1 MKQTSLS
8 QSSDFQSHLPIL
20 NRVRVVLV
28 RTSHS
33 GNLGAVARAMKNM
46 GLSDL
51 VLVSPQCELNAEA
64 EARASGAQDVLHSL
78 KVRESLESAIEDCHW
93 VVGTSARSRHIP
105 WPKVTPKSAAAMMI
119 QMLNDSAGLA
129 NDGVDAYSTKVGQNE
144 DVRRCAL
151 VFGQESTGLTNEHL
165 ALCHAHLYIP
175 ANPEYSSLNLA
186 TAVQVISYELRM
198 HALAIAQRANAQ
210 KTPALKTPAL
220 KTQSP
225 TADEDVEYKEPS
237 ELDEGGALQM
247 LQGLE
252 ALEKTWGVVWD
263 QPLASQQEIQAL
275 FDHLEEVLISLD
287 FLNPDNPRLLMT
299 RFRRLFLRSILD
311 KTEVNMLRGM
321 LSLMQKRLKDKPLK
335 GSGEG

>member
-1 MKQTSLS
+1 MKQPSLS
-8 QSSDFQSHLPIL
+8 QSSVGQSPLTML
-20 NRVRVVLV
+20 DRVRVVLV
-28 RTSHS
+28 RTTHS

-78 KVRESLESAIEDCHW
+78 QVRESLESAIEDCHW

-105 WPKVTPKSAAAMMI
+105 WPRVTPKSAATMI
-119 QMLNDSAGLA
+119 TQLLSDSERPVNHDVSTCTLKAGQ
-129 NDGVDAYSTKVGQNE
+129 TE

-151 VFGQESTGLTNEHL
+151 VFGQESAGLTNEHL

-186 TAVQVISYELRM
+186 TAVQVISYEIRM
-198 HALAIAQRANAQ
+198 HALAISQR
-210 KTPALKTPAL
+210 
-220 KTQSP
+220 TQ
-225 TADEDVEYKEPS
+225 EPIDG
-237 ELDEGGALQM
+237 E
-247 LQGLE
+247 GLE
-252 ALEKTWGVVWD
+252 FKEHSDLNESDAPRMLHELEDLGRSWGVAWD
-263 QPLASQQEIQAL
+263 QPLASQKEIHDL
-275 FDHLEEVLISLD
+275 FDHLEQVLISVD

-299 RFRRLFLRSILD
+299 RFRRLFLRTILD

-321 LSLMQKRLKDKPLK
+321 LSHIEKRLNNA
-335 GSGEG
+335 